1 MSNLY
6 KCDLSNLFMLLR
18 GPSKHTRTYENYQ
31 KADRQL
37 KSNKQSNFIQMHR
50 SSCWARPISPE
61 QSGITGTRKLTS
73 GKRRQHRDAADRPTF
88 RRPTSVFL
96 NTIRLKFCKR
106 YSCLLCCHVLKP
118 SVIRWIFNFLVVR
131 LVHEGACEG
140 R

>member
-1 MSNLY
+1 
-6 KCDLSNLFMLLR
+6 MLLR
-18 GPSKHTRTYENYQ
+18 GPSKHTRTYGNYQ
-31 KADRQL
+31 TADQQL
-37 KSNKQSNFIQMHR
+37 RSTKQSYSIQMHR

-73 GKRRQHRDAADRPTF
+73 GNQWQHRDAADRPSF

-118 SVIRWIFNFLVVR
+118 SVIRRMF
-131 LVHEGACEG
+131 
-140 R
+140 

>member
-1 MSNLY
+1 M
-6 KCDLSNLFMLLR
+6 
-18 GPSKHTRTYENYQ
+18 GHTYPHVTSICQISGNVIYQTYVCSSEVR
-31 KADRQL
+31 ASTHAHVGTTRRRASSL
-37 KSNKQSNFIQMHR
+37 KSNKQSYSIQMHR

-118 SVIRWIFNFLVVR
+118 SVIRWIV
-131 LVHEGACEG
+131 
-140 R
+140 